1 MGQPDTVFAMV
12 TMEQEA
18 DAGKCI
24 AALNLSLFQG
34 NRIEVKRVSILRLSP
49 YIVGHTKYIRKLK
62 VVLKKIF
69 ILQIGVVTGDRSQK

>member
-34 NRIEVKRVSILRLSP
+34 NRIEVKRVSRLRLSP
-49 YIVGHTKYIRKLK
+49 YIVGQ
-62 VVLKKIF
+62 KKIC
-69 ILQIGVVTGDRSQK
+69 S